1 MTASRVAWLG
11 YAVIAA
17 AFAALGFVHW
27 VWSVTLRGPV
37 MYGEGAVANA
47 AILARARLEY
57 TAGGQWGDVAPIFTA
72 ANYPPLFLH
81 LASIGDPFVT
91 GRILS
96 IASTL
101 FVAGAI
107 AYRAR
112 PAGGIAAGAIALAW
126 LGSVPVLQWGSA
138 LKPDLLA
145 LALTVAAVMALDVTA
160 ITSPATPGAAT
171 SRRASSRRYLI
182 AGALLGLAAMAKPTA
197 LLPAV
202 AMLVFVSRQDRR
214 GAMLGLAAGIV
225 AALACAF
232 ATHGPEGG
240 ALTHVIEW
248 NELAWRVDLAASL
261 VFLGLVLFVVP
272 LATIALTRPSTTV
285 VTAYTA
291 GAAGIVLLGGREGAT
306 INYLLDL
313 SAALAL
319 ALAGRAP
326 LLASA
331 PRYPIAGAV
340 QLIVALLVLNPF
352 GVIPGRATT
361 TGAWGDPERIATV
374 AAMNGPMLVEDS
386 GLLVASGRQPAVDDV
401 FLWSRLHDRQ
411 VSGGLV
417 FEPGDD
423 LLAAVRAGRFDAVV
437 TEADLSTLDAT
448 GGFER
453 QRWHRDL
460 VSAILGR
467 YSLQPSPDRRP
478 GSVFV
483 YTRR

>member
-1 MTASRVAWLG
+1 MTATRIAWLG
-11 YAVIAA
+11 YTIIAA
-17 AFAALGFVHW
+17 GFAALGLVHW
-27 VWSVTLRGPV
+27 VWSVTIRGPV

-47 AILARARLEY
+47 AILARDRLEY

-72 ANYPPLFLH
+72 ANYPPLYLH
-81 LASIGDPFVT
+81 LAAIGDPFVT
-91 GRILS
+91 GRLLS

-112 PAGGIAAGAIALAW
+112 PAGRLAAGAIALAW
-126 LGSVPVLQWGSA
+126 LGAVPVLQWGSA
-138 LKPDLLA
+138 VKPDLLA
-145 LALTVAAVMALDVTA
+145 LALTVAAVMTLDVTA
-160 ITSPATPGAAT
+160 GPTTRVSA
-171 SRRASSRRYLI
+171 RRYVI
-182 AGALLGLAAMAKPTA
+182 AGVLLGLAAMAKPTA

-202 AMLVFVSRQDRR
+202 AMLVFVARLDRR
-214 GAMLGLAAGIV
+214 GALVGLAAGII

-248 NELAWRVDLAASL
+248 NALAWRADLAASL
-261 VFLGLVLFVVP
+261 VFLALVLFVVP

-285 VTAYTA
+285 VTAYAA
-291 GAAGIVLLGGREGAT
+291 GALGVVLLGGREGAT

-340 QLIVALLVLNPF
+340 QLAVALLVLNPF

-361 TGAWGDPERIATV
+361 TGAWGDAERIATV
-374 AAMNGPMLVEDS
+374 GAMSGALLVEDS
-386 GLLVASGRQPAVDDV
+386 GLLVANGRQPALDDV
-401 FLWSRLHDRQ
+401 FLWSRLRERQ
-411 VSGGLV
+411 VSGGLA
-417 FEPGDD
+417 FAPGDD

-437 TEADLSTLDAT
+437 SEADLGALDAI

-460 VSAILGR
+460 VSAILER
-467 YSLQPSPDRRP
+467 YALQPSSDRRP
-478 GSVFV
+478 GGVFV
-483 YTRR
+483 YIRR